1 MNCRS
6 DKKVNKNLQNFII
19 MSKIISSLGEW
30 IIACGNA
37 EVVFTPIME
46 YQILPVWL
54 GLADGV
60 GGTKSA
66 LELSRWDIFFWY
78 LISWF
83 KVNFVWSQIFEFFIL

>member
-1 MNCRS
+1 MNCGS
-6 DKKVNKNLQNFII
+6 DKKVNKNLHNFII
-19 MSKIISSLGEW
+19 MSKIVLSLGEW

-60 GGTKSA
+60 DGTKLA
-66 LELSRWDIFFWY
+66 LELSRWDILFGY
-78 LISWF
+78 LILWF
-83 KVNFVWSQIFEFFIL
+83 KVSFVWSQIFEFFIL